1 MENQTACWRRRV
13 DVLGQRPESAATLLN
28 GLHDVEKVTKGSR
41 QAVVLGDNDHIALPE
56 LIEELVEL
64 GAFSNRAADLVGE
77 DAFGSGC
84 RESVGLGIQELVV
97 CGNAGIAKDHASMVP
112 KTSQK
117 VKGSGGRVLTRVNRW
132 FYVRQDRKTET
143 TILVLNIHQNR
154 RQNGVNFMGLDQ
166 PHDLTT
172 LCPIC
177 LLPEEPP
184 YSP

>member
-13 DVLGQRPESAATLLN
+13 DILGQRPESAATLLN

-41 QAVVLGDNDHIALPE
+41 QAVVLGDNDHIALAK

-64 GAFSNRAADLVGE
+64 GTLSNRAADLVGK
-77 DAFGSGC
+77 DAFGPGC

-154 RQNGVNFMGLDQ
+154 RQNGVNFMGRG
-166 PHDLTT
+166 
-172 LCPIC
+172 
-177 LLPEEPP
+177 
-184 YSP
+184 